1 MQDKFVNILK
11 SDECI
16 SEEMML
22 KYLGDALSPADRHR
36 IERHLIECDFCSD
49 AMEGLTSQN
58 LSDTKDSLKQ
68 LDKRIE
74 QRVSN
79 QTGNSFQR
87 HWVYRIAAV
96 VVLVSLF
103 GGGYYYL
110 QSIKK
115 SERVFTEN
123 FEPFHETTLNA
134 SPAAVAPPAET
145 EELKLKDASSQLDK
159 KEEQRK
165 QVGNAVVVNENTKA
179 TKSAVKEA
187 NKNDVLVDAKT
198 TTGTEF
204 SLDNKDLATP
214 TSIAEDQNT
223 ILLSDE
229 SKREDKFSVK
239 QPPAMKEMRENT
251 TRTAASN
258 NEAVIS
264 KKSLAD
270 SGSIVVVTGTA
281 ASITSNNL
289 VPDGIKQYEAKNY
302 SDAIS
307 LFNAALSNDRS
318 NTEAL
323 FYNGVSHLSN
333 NENKDAIHLLE
344 SVVNNS
350 PNKFSDAAKWY
361 LSLAYLKERKIVRAK
376 NILEDL
382 SGSKNEYQSKA
393 KKALEE
399 LK

>member
-1 MQDKFVNILK
+1 MEDKFINLLK
-11 SDECI
+11 NDECVT
-16 SEEMML
+16 EEMML
-22 KYLGDALSPADRHR
+22 KYHGDVLSPADRHR

-49 AMEGLTSQN
+49 AMEGLASQN
-58 LSDTKDSLKQ
+58 LSDTKDSLRR
-68 LDKRIE
+68 LDQRLDQRISE
-74 QRVSN
+74 PK
-79 QTGNSFQR
+79 GGAFQR
-87 HWVYRIAAV
+87 QWIFRIAAV

-123 FEPFHETTLNA
+123 FEPFHDSSYAA
-134 SPAAVAPPAET
+134 SPAALAPQAET
-145 EELKLKDASSQLDK
+145 EAMKQKDASSSLSK
-159 KEEQRK
+159 KEKPRE
-165 QVGNAVVVNENTKA
+165 QVGNAVVANEKTR
-179 TKSAVKEA
+179 TITSAVEEA
-187 NKNDVLVDAKT
+187 NKKDDLEDAKT
-198 TTGTEF
+198 TAVTEF
-204 SLDNKDLATP
+204 SLDNKGLDFP
-214 TSIAEDQNT
+214 TRTAENPGT
-223 ILLSDE
+223 VLSDE
-229 SKREDKFSVK
+229 STSEDKFSVK
-239 QPPAMKEMRENT
+239 QPPAMKAMRENANSGG
-251 TRTAASN
+251 AAN
-258 NEAVIS
+258 NEAMVS
-264 KKSLAD
+264 KKSLGD
-270 SGSIVVVTGTA
+270 TGSIVVVTGTA
-281 ASITSNNL
+281 ASVASNNL

-307 LFNAALSNDRS
+307 LFNTALENDKT

-382 SGSKNEYQSKA
+382 SGTKNEYQGKA